1 MVNLNQFSSTPS
13 GRTIH
18 YGNGRTV
25 VSIIDRMFFF
35 RGCIHTSGMYI
46 AVVAIYSV
54 VVAVQLFLLPVAESN
69 YIASL
74 TSPLDWTAIMEHR
87 IAAGGKN
94 SRYFPP

>member
-13 GRTIH
+13 
-18 YGNGRTV
+18 GRTV

-74 TSPLDWTAIMEHR
+74 TSPSDAKYTILFHSTNLCE
-87 IAAGGKN
+87 
-94 SRYFPP
+94 